1 MNISPIKAKRD
12 YERALLR
19 IDHLMDAKPGT
30 KTGDELDVL
39 TIIVE
44 AYEAKHHAVSPPDP
58 VEAIR
63 FRMEQLGMTRR
74 DLEALLGGRGR
85 VSEILSR
92 KRRLSL
98 TMIRRIHR
106 TLRIPLESLN
116 GTAAY
121 VRLEPPHMNAKNFS

>member
-1 MNISPIKAKRD
+1 M
-12 YERALLR
+12 LR

-30 KTGDELDVL
+30 KAGDELDVL
-39 TIIVE
+39 TTLVE

-85 VSEILSR
+85 VSEILSK

-98 TMIRRIHR
+98 T
-106 TLRIPLESLN
+106 TLRIPLESLI
-116 GTAAY
+116 GTAA
-121 VRLEPPHMNAKNFS
+121 